1 MNYTEK
7 VKKEKKKKRQRQCL
21 GHLVLVLLYY
31 KHTYLR
37 TRGQTFLQSDV

>member
-21 GHLVLVLLYY
+21 GHLLVLLYY